1 MAMDGLTSVVDIGG
15 NGNGGWGDWGGALI
29 GGAIGGAVGSAW
41 GDRRGNNCC
50 NNGGGCCN
58 NGGNTAAFGETFI
71 MDSLSGAR
79 SDINSIGRDNLMQ
92 TAGVQNA
99 LCQGFGGVNA
109 TVERT
114 ALGQQI
120 TATQGFSGLNTAI
133 LTSSMQGQLA
143 AKDAQL
149 SALAATNAAEMQG
162 LRNTFELKSSIDN
175 CCCTTQRSID
185 NQGCQ
190 TRETILAEGCATRG
204 AIHQEGE
211 ATRALIAQIDRERLL
226 REMNAKDAEIASLK
240 AQNFNTALA
249 NNNAAQTRADMQSML
264 NTILN
269 HMTYKTP
276 TTSGGG
282 TTA

>member
-1 MAMDGLTSVVDIGG
+1 MAMDGLTPVVDIGG

-50 NNGGGCCN
+50 NNGGCCN
-58 NGGNTAAFGETFI
+58 GGGNTAAFGETFI

-120 TATQGFSGLNTAI
+120 TA
-133 LTSSMQGQLA
+133 
-143 AKDAQL
+143 
-149 SALAATNAAEMQG
+149 
-162 LRNTFELKSSIDN
+162 
-175 CCCTTQRSID
+175 
-185 NQGCQ
+185 
-190 TRETILAEGCATRG
+190 
-204 AIHQEGE
+204 
-211 ATRALIAQIDRERLL
+211 
-226 REMNAKDAEIASLK
+226 
-240 AQNFNTALA
+240 
-249 NNNAAQTRADMQSML
+249 AQTRADMQSML

-269 HMTYKTP
+269 HMPYKTP

>member
-1 MAMDGLTSVVDIGG
+1 
-15 NGNGGWGDWGGALI
+15 
-29 GGAIGGAVGSAW
+29 
-41 GDRRGNNCC
+41 
-50 NNGGGCCN
+50 
-58 NGGNTAAFGETFI
+58 

-143 AKDAQL
+143 AKDA
-149 SALAATNAAEMQG
+149 
-162 LRNTFELKSSIDN
+162 
-175 CCCTTQRSID
+175 QRSID

>member
-1 MAMDGLTSVVDIGG
+1 MDGLTPVVDIGG

-50 NNGGGCCN
+50 NNGGCCN
-58 NGGNTAAFGETFI
+58 GGGNTAAFGETFI

-92 TAGVQNA
+92 
-99 LCQGFGGVNA
+99 
-109 TVERT
+109 
-114 ALGQQI
+114 
-120 TATQGFSGLNTAI
+120 
-133 LTSSMQGQLA
+133 
-143 AKDAQL
+143 
-149 SALAATNAAEMQG
+149 
-162 LRNTFELKSSIDN
+162 
-175 CCCTTQRSID
+175 
-185 NQGCQ
+185 
-190 TRETILAEGCATRG
+190 
-204 AIHQEGE
+204 
-211 ATRALIAQIDRERLL
+211 
-226 REMNAKDAEIASLK
+226 
-240 AQNFNTALA
+240 
-249 NNNAAQTRADMQSML
+249 SML

>member
-1 MAMDGLTSVVDIGG
+1 MAMDGLTPVVDIGG

-50 NNGGGCCN
+50 NNGG
-58 NGGNTAAFGETFI
+58 NTAAFGETFI

-92 TAGVQNA
+92 TA
-99 LCQGFGGVNA
+99 
-109 TVERT
+109 
-114 ALGQQI
+114 
-120 TATQGFSGLNTAI
+120 I

-149 SALAATNAAEMQG
+149 SALAATSAAEMQG

-185 NQGCQ
+185 NHGCQ
-190 TRETILAEGCATRG
+190 TRETILAKGCATRG

>member
-1 MAMDGLTSVVDIGG
+1 MAMDGLTPVVDIGG

-41 GDRRGNNCC
+41 GDRR
-50 NNGGGCCN
+50 
-58 NGGNTAAFGETFI
+58 GNTAAFGETFI

-149 SALAATNAAEMQG
+149 SALAATSAAEMQG

-282 TTA
+282 ATA

>member
-1 MAMDGLTSVVDIGG
+1 MDGLTPVVDIGG

-29 GGAIGGAVGSAW
+29 G
-41 GDRRGNNCC
+41 
-50 NNGGGCCN
+50 
-58 NGGNTAAFGETFI
+58 
-71 MDSLSGAR
+71 
-79 SDINSIGRDNLMQ
+79 
-92 TAGVQNA
+92 
-99 LCQGFGGVNA
+99 
-109 TVERT
+109 
-114 ALGQQI
+114 
-120 TATQGFSGLNTAI
+120 
-133 LTSSMQGQLA
+133 
-143 AKDAQL
+143 
-149 SALAATNAAEMQG
+149 
-162 LRNTFELKSSIDN
+162 
-175 CCCTTQRSID
+175 
-185 NQGCQ
+185 
-190 TRETILAEGCATRG
+190 G